1 LALVVKNLGRY
12 IPAIKGI
19 VGATILGD
27 GSVAP
32 VLDLPDLLRN
42 PARAYAGPV
51 AREEA
56 VSIVD
61 MTAPVALVVDDS
73 LSARRALA
81 DFVKDL
87 GFEVRTAGDGLEA
100 VAIIDHKVPD
110 ILLVD
115 LEMPRMNG
123 LELTSHVR
131 SRDDTAHLPVI
142 MITSRS
148 TEKHRQ
154 SAAQAGV
161 DAYLIKPFADDE
173 LASHIQQ
180 LTAQRGVA

>member
-1 LALVVKNLGRY
+1 
-12 IPAIKGI
+12 
-19 VGATILGD
+19 
-27 GSVAP
+27 
-32 VLDLPDLLRN
+32 
-42 PARAYAGPV
+42 
-51 AREEA
+51 
-56 VSIVD
+56 
-61 MTAPVALVVDDS
+61 
-73 LSARRALA
+73 
-81 DFVKDL
+81 
-87 GFEVRTAGDGLEA
+87 
-100 VAIIDHKVPD
+100 
-110 ILLVD
+110 
-115 LEMPRMNG
+115 MNG